1 MISYS
6 DSEVRIFH
14 PICHMALEQALRC
27 LGKEHEYEVLH
38 HQYTGA
44 LEMDFVIRNKNT
56 LKYFCVI
63 EVKRTPS
70 DVQSTRCQIQAESYV
85 QMNSGQNEKNFY
97 ILTNLEQLISFCYS
111 TSKPRVY
118 QQILQPGLEHVCNF
132 AQDNEQAIEQKLSEA
147 FKRIL
152 GNLFVDR
159 YEYLT
164 TLDNFISYM
173 TSKMSDDKGWK
184 SCMAIFLYEYIRGAF
199 SAVRRSDLR
208 YDVRKFNNNVQQVCL
223 EANKIDFDGIFKY
236 DDSQYAPRIEVAQEP
251 LREMFY
257 LGQTQVSGDG
267 IAGVLHNKI
276 SETKKHDG
284 EVATD
289 TELASLASVLAK
301 MSNGVLSTG
310 QKICDPAAGS
320 GNLICSAINVFNVKS
335 NDIKV
340 NDINK
345 KLVELLS
352 LRLGLHY
359 PASIRRD
366 NAPQVSI
373 KNLIDLDKHYFEDV
387 SVVLLNPP
395 FVAGVNCVDRKQG
408 FYRKI
413 RELKGNDA
421 DTIRG
426 QANLGAV
433 FLETVC
439 HLVKPG
445 TTIVCIFPKAHLT
458 ARGEEAVAFRKML
471 LNTFGLHTIFNYPA
485 IDLFESVVEETC
497 IFVGKA
503 RIIQDAVSVFSS
515 SEKVADIDLHALE
528 SFNGRLSDN
537 FEAII
542 PGVEGCRLE
551 RAVLMQSLE
560 DGWRMVC
567 SEMIDSIDFVSSKIF
582 SNAKMITVENSGLRC
597 TRGKVGANGGSDLVF
612 FDSLPQLYNKHHDL
626 VTRDGLR
633 NAQLDSFE
641 LNSGDSKFLDFN
653 GLSDSKAISVAS
665 DYVPLQR
672 GTQGQQRVSKDAQE
686 WIRIAKRYG
695 RNIVGT
701 NVVLAP
707 TKIRR
712 TGRIH
717 VISVPM
723 YISTNFGI
731 LVCNTQEEAKLIGS
745 FMTTILYQLECEVQ
759 CKDHAG
765 LRKIELQDLK
775 HTHIPNILTLSRN
788 DKRHIIETIDS
799 ISFLELN
806 NPEVREIDR
815 VWARIL
821 YGDEAENVLEKAEIL
836 LRFLANRR
844 SPI

>member
-1 MISYS
+1 M
-6 DSEVRIFH
+6 
-14 PICHMALEQALRC
+14 
-27 LGKEHEYEVLH
+27 
-38 HQYTGA
+38 
-44 LEMDFVIRNKNT
+44 
-56 LKYFCVI
+56 
-63 EVKRTPS
+63 
-70 DVQSTRCQIQAESYV
+70 
-85 QMNSGQNEKNFY
+85 
-97 ILTNLEQLISFCYS
+97 
-111 TSKPRVY
+111 
-118 QQILQPGLEHVCNF
+118 
-132 AQDNEQAIEQKLSEA
+132 
-147 FKRIL
+147 
-152 GNLFVDR
+152 
-159 YEYLT
+159 
-164 TLDNFISYM
+164 
-173 TSKMSDDKGWK
+173 
-184 SCMAIFLYEYIRGAF
+184 
-199 SAVRRSDLR
+199 
-208 YDVRKFNNNVQQVCL
+208 
-223 EANKIDFDGIFKY
+223 
-236 DDSQYAPRIEVAQEP
+236 
-251 LREMFY
+251 
-257 LGQTQVSGDG
+257 
-267 IAGVLHNKI
+267 
-276 SETKKHDG
+276 
-284 EVATD
+284 
-289 TELASLASVLAK
+289 
-301 MSNGVLSTG
+301 
-310 QKICDPAAGS
+310 
-320 GNLICSAINVFNVKS
+320 
-335 NDIKV
+335 
-340 NDINK
+340 
-345 KLVELLS
+345 
-352 LRLGLHY
+352 
-359 PASIRRD
+359 
-366 NAPQVSI
+366 
-373 KNLIDLDKHYFEDV
+373 
-387 SVVLLNPP
+387 
-395 FVAGVNCVDRKQG
+395 
-408 FYRKI
+408 
-413 RELKGNDA
+413 
-421 DTIRG
+421 
-426 QANLGAV
+426 
-433 FLETVC
+433 
-439 HLVKPG
+439 
-445 TTIVCIFPKAHLT
+445 
-458 ARGEEAVAFRKML
+458 AFRKML

-799 ISFLELN
+799 ISILELN